1 MRVLVV
7 EDDKNLREQL
17 SLGADR
23 RGLHRRYRRQRRGRP
38 IPRRDRTLRLA
49 ILDLGLP
56 KVDGLTVLK
65 AWRKDGRTM
74 PVLILSARDRWSEK
88 VEGLDLGANDY
99 VTKPFHMAELLA
111 RVRANVRR
119 QTDHQSSVLE
129 VGDLRLNAATG
140 QVTVNGAPV
149 KLTAYQYKVLD
160 YLMHHAGRI
169 VSRTEL
175 TEKIYSQ
182 DHERDSNT
190 IEVFIGILRRKIG
203 TRPHHHRKGLGLSP
217 GRSRG
222 TAVSAGAGGRP

>member
-17 SLGADR
+17 AAALGDAGYSVDTADN
-23 RGLHRRYRRQRRGRP
+23 GEDGQFLGETEPY
-38 IPRRDRTLRLA
+38 DLA

-56 KVDGLTVLK
+56 KIDGLTVLK
-65 AWRKDGRTM
+65 FWRKEGRTM

-99 VTKPFHMAELLA
+99 VTKPFHMGELLA

-119 QTDHQSSVLE
+119 QTDHTSSVLE
-129 VGDLRLNAATG
+129 VGELSLNSATG
-140 QVTVNGAPV
+140 QVTVAGAPV

-169 VSRTEL
+169 VSRAEL
-175 TEKIYSQ
+175 TEKIYAQ

-203 TRPHHHRKGLGLSP
+203 TDRIVTEKGLGYRLIDP
-217 GRSRG
+217 
-222 TAVSAGAGGRP
+222 AAEA

>member
-17 SLGADR
+17 ASALADAGYTVDTADNGEDGQFLGETEPYD
-23 RGLHRRYRRQRRGRP
+23 
-38 IPRRDRTLRLA
+38 LA

-56 KVDGLTVLK
+56 KVDGLSVLK
-65 AWRKDGRTM
+65 AWRKEGRSM
-74 PVLILSARDRWSEK
+74 PVLILSARDRWSEQ

-119 QTDHQSSVLE
+119 QTDHQSSILE
-129 VGDLRLNAATG
+129 VGDLRLNSATG

-169 VSRTEL
+169 VSRSEL

-203 TRPHHHRKGLGLSP
+203 AARIITEKGLGYRLIDP
-217 GRSRG
+217 
-222 TAVSAGAGGRP
+222 AEQQ

>member
-17 SLGADR
+17 ASALGDAGYTVDTADN
-23 RGLHRRYRRQRRGRP
+23 GEDGQFQGETEPYD
-38 IPRRDRTLRLA
+38 IA

-65 AWRKDGRTM
+65 AWRKAGRDL

-111 RVRANVRR
+111 RVRANIRR
-119 QTDHQSSVLE
+119 QTDHKSSLLE

-140 QVTVNGAPV
+140 QVSVAGVPV

-160 YLMHHAGRI
+160 YMMHHAGRI
-169 VSRTEL
+169 ISRTEL
-175 TEKIYSQ
+175 TEKIYAQ

-203 TRPHHHRKGLGLSP
+203 TERIVTEKGLGYRLVDP
-217 GRSRG
+217 
-222 TAVSAGAGGRP
+222 AEQQ

>member
-17 SLGADR
+17 VTALTDAGYTVDSADNGEDGQFLGETEPYD
-23 RGLHRRYRRQRRGRP
+23 
-38 IPRRDRTLRLA
+38 IA

-56 KVDGLTVLK
+56 QVDELTILK
-65 AWRKDGRTM
+65 AWRKEGRTL

-99 VTKPFHMAELLA
+99 LTKPFNMAELLA
-111 RVRANVRR
+111 RVRAHVRR
-119 QTDHQSSVLE
+119 ETDHKSAVLE

-140 QVTVNGAPV
+140 QVTVNGTPV

-203 TRPHHHRKGLGLSP
+203 SDRIITEKGLGYRLVDP
-217 GRSRG
+217 
-222 TAVSAGAGGRP
+222 AAEQ

>member
-17 SLGADR
+17 VAALADA
-23 RGLHRRYRRQRRGRP
+23 GYTVDSADNGEEGQFMGETEP
-38 IPRRDRTLRLA
+38 YDIA

-56 KVDGLTVLK
+56 QVDGLTILK
-65 AWRKDGRTM
+65 SWRKQGRTL

-99 VTKPFHMAELLA
+99 LTKPFNMAELLA
-111 RVRANVRR
+111 RVRAHVRR
-119 QTDHQSSVLE
+119 ETDHKSAVLE

-140 QVTVNGAPV
+140 QVTVNGTPV

-190 IEVFIGILRRKIG
+190 IEVFVGILRRKIG
-203 TRPHHHRKGLGLSP
+203 SNRIITEKGLGYRLVDP
-217 GRSRG
+217 
-222 TAVSAGAGGRP
+222 AQQ

>member
-17 SLGADR
+17 ATALGDAGYTVDTADN
-23 RGLHRRYRRQRRGRP
+23 GEDGQFLGETEPY
-38 IPRRDRTLRLA
+38 DLA

-56 KVDGLTVLK
+56 KIDGLSVLK
-65 AWRKDGRTM
+65 YWRKEGRTM

-99 VTKPFHMAELLA
+99 VTKPFHMGELLA

-129 VGDLRLNAATG
+129 VGDLQLNSATG

-169 VSRTEL
+169 VSRSEL

-203 TRPHHHRKGLGLSP
+203 SDRIVTEKGLGYRLIDP
-217 GRSRG
+217 
-222 TAVSAGAGGRP
+222 AAMQ

>member
-1 MRVLVV
+1 MRLLVV

-17 SLGADR
+17 ASALGDAGYTVDTADN
-23 RGLHRRYRRQRRGRP
+23 GEDGQFLGETEPY
-38 IPRRDRTLRLA
+38 DLA

-65 AWRKDGRTM
+65 AWRKEGRTM

-119 QTDHQSSVLE
+119 TTDHQSAVLE

-169 VSRTEL
+169 VSRVEL

-203 TRPHHHRKGLGLSP
+203 TDRIITEKGLGYRLIDP
-217 GRSRG
+217 
-222 TAVSAGAGGRP
+222 AEQQ

>member
-17 SLGADR
+17 AGALGDAGYSVDIADN
-23 RGLHRRYRRQRRGRP
+23 GEDGQFLGETEPY
-38 IPRRDRTLRLA
+38 DLV

-65 AWRKDGRTM
+65 SWRKDGVTT

-99 VTKPFHMAELLA
+99 LTKPFHMAELLA
-111 RVRANVRR
+111 RARAHVRK
-119 QTDHQSSVLE
+119 QTDHKTAILE

-140 QVTVNGAPV
+140 QVTVNGSPV

-169 VSRTEL
+169 VSRAEL
-175 TEKIYSQ
+175 TEKIYAQ

-203 TRPHHHRKGLGLSP
+203 TERIITEKGLGYRLIDP
-217 GRSRG
+217 
-222 TAVSAGAGGRP
+222 AAGS

>member
-17 SLGADR
+17 ASALADAGYTVDTADNGEDGQFLGETEPYD
-23 RGLHRRYRRQRRGRP
+23 
-38 IPRRDRTLRLA
+38 LA

-56 KVDGLTVLK
+56 KVDGMTVLK
-65 AWRKDGRTM
+65 AWRKEGRTM

-119 QTDHQSSVLE
+119 QTDHTSSVLE
-129 VGDLRLNAATG
+129 VGDLQLNSATG

-169 VSRTEL
+169 VSRAEL
-175 TEKIYSQ
+175 TEKIYAQ

-203 TRPHHHRKGLGLSP
+203 TDRILTEKGLGYRLINP
-217 GRSRG
+217 
-222 TAVSAGAGGRP
+222 ADNK

>member
-17 SLGADR
+17 ASALGDAGYTVDAADN
-23 RGLHRRYRRQRRGRP
+23 GEDGQFLGETEPY
-38 IPRRDRTLRLA
+38 DLA

-56 KVDGLTVLK
+56 KVDGLSVLR

-88 VEGLDLGANDY
+88 VEGLDIGANDY
-99 VTKPFHMAELLA
+99 LTKPFHMAELLA
-111 RVRANVRR
+111 RVRAHVRR
-119 QTDHQSSVLE
+119 QTDHKSAVLE
-129 VGDLRLNAATG
+129 VGDLSLNAATG
-140 QVTVNGAPV
+140 QVSVNGAPI

-203 TRPHHHRKGLGLSP
+203 SNRIITEKGLGYRLIDP
-217 GRSRG
+217 
-222 TAVSAGAGGRP
+222 AAQQ

>member
-17 SLGADR
+17 AAALGDAGYTVDTADN
-23 RGLHRRYRRQRRGRP
+23 GEDGQFLGETEPY
-38 IPRRDRTLRLA
+38 DLA

-65 AWRKDGRTM
+65 AWRKEGRSM

-88 VEGLDLGANDY
+88 VEGLDLGASDY
-99 VTKPFHMAELLA
+99 VTKPFHMGELLA

-119 QTDHQSSVLE
+119 QTDHQSSILE

-169 VSRTEL
+169 VSRSEL

-203 TRPHHHRKGLGLSP
+203 ADRIITEKGLGYRLVDP
-217 GRSRG
+217 
-222 TAVSAGAGGRP
+222 AAQQ

>member
-7 EDDKNLREQL
+7 EDDRNLREQL
-17 SLGADR
+17 SGALTDAGYTVDTADNGEDGQFLGETEPYD
-23 RGLHRRYRRQRRGRP
+23 LV
-38 IPRRDRTLRLA
+38 

-56 KVDGLTVLK
+56 KVDGLSVLK
-65 AWRKDGRTM
+65 AWRKDGRNM

-119 QTDHQSSVLE
+119 TTEHQSAVIE
-129 VGDLRLNAATG
+129 VGDLALNSATG

-169 VSRTEL
+169 VSRSEL

-203 TRPHHHRKGLGLSP
+203 TNRIITEKGLGYRLVDP
-217 GRSRG
+217 
-222 TAVSAGAGGRP
+222 AEQQ

>member
-17 SLGADR
+17 ASALTDAGYTVDTADNGEDGQFLGETEPYD
-23 RGLHRRYRRQRRGRP
+23 
-38 IPRRDRTLRLA
+38 IA

-65 AWRKDGRTM
+65 AWRKEGRTH

-111 RVRANVRR
+111 RVRSNVRR
-119 QTDHQSSVLE
+119 QTDHKSSVLD
-129 VGDLRLNAATG
+129 VGDLSLNSATG
-140 QVTVNGAPV
+140 QVTVNGVPI

-175 TEKIYSQ
+175 TEKIYAQ

-190 IEVFIGILRRKIG
+190 IEVFVGILRRKIG
-203 TRPHHHRKGLGLSP
+203 AERIITEKGLGYRLVNPAEQS
-217 GRSRG
+217 
-222 TAVSAGAGGRP
+222 

>member
-17 SLGADR
+17 ASALGDAGYTVDTADN
-23 RGLHRRYRRQRRGRP
+23 GEDGQFLGETEPY
-38 IPRRDRTLRLA
+38 DLA

-56 KVDGLTVLK
+56 KVDGLSVLK
-65 AWRKDGRTM
+65 AWRKEGRTM

-119 QTDHQSSVLE
+119 QTDHRSSVLE
-129 VGDLRLNAATG
+129 VGDLRLNSATG
-140 QVTVNGAPV
+140 QVSVNGAPV

-169 VSRTEL
+169 VSRAEL
-175 TEKIYSQ
+175 TEKIYAQ

-203 TRPHHHRKGLGLSP
+203 ADRIITEKGLGYRLIDP
-217 GRSRG
+217 
-222 TAVSAGAGGRP
+222 AEHK

>member
-17 SLGADR
+17 SGALADAGYTVDTADNGEDGQFLGETEPYD
-23 RGLHRRYRRQRRGRP
+23 
-38 IPRRDRTLRLA
+38 LA

-65 AWRKDGRTM
+65 EWRKQGRSL

-88 VEGLDLGANDY
+88 VEGLDLGAQDY

-119 QTDHQSSVLE
+119 QTDHQSAVLN
-129 VGDLRLNAATG
+129 VGDLSLNSATG
-140 QVTVNGAPV
+140 QVTVNGVPV

-169 VSRTEL
+169 VSRSEL

-190 IEVFIGILRRKIG
+190 IEVFVGILRRKIG
-203 TRPHHHRKGLGLSP
+203 TNRIITEKGLGYRLVDP
-217 GRSRG
+217 
-222 TAVSAGAGGRP
+222 AEQQ

>member
-17 SLGADR
+17 AAALGDAGYTVDTADN
-23 RGLHRRYRRQRRGRP
+23 GEDGQFLGETEPY
-38 IPRRDRTLRLA
+38 DLA

-56 KVDGLTVLK
+56 KIDGLSVLK
-65 AWRKDGRTM
+65 YWRKEGRTM

-99 VTKPFHMAELLA
+99 VTKPFHMGELLA

-119 QTDHQSSVLE
+119 QTDHQSSTLE
-129 VGDLRLNAATG
+129 VGDLQLNSATG

-169 VSRTEL
+169 VSRSEL

-203 TRPHHHRKGLGLSP
+203 SDRIITEKGLGYRLVDP
-217 GRSRG
+217 
-222 TAVSAGAGGRP
+222 AAMQ

>member
-7 EDDKNLREQL
+7 EDDRNLREQL
-17 SLGADR
+17 KSALEDAGYTVDTADNGEDGQFLGETEPYD
-23 RGLHRRYRRQRRGRP
+23 
-38 IPRRDRTLRLA
+38 LA

-56 KVDGLTVLK
+56 KVDGISVLK
-65 AWRKDGRTM
+65 AWRKEGRTV

-88 VEGLDLGANDY
+88 VEGLDVGANDY
-99 VTKPFHMAELLA
+99 LTKPFHMEELLA
-111 RVRANVRR
+111 RARAHVRR
-119 QTDHQSSVLE
+119 QTDHKSSVLE

-160 YLMHHAGRI
+160 YMMHHAGRI
-169 VSRTEL
+169 ISRTEL

-203 TRPHHHRKGLGLSP
+203 SDRIVTEKGLGYRLIDP
-217 GRSRG
+217 A
-222 TAVSAGAGGRP
+222 TAQ